1 MEKSNNH
8 NASHGIAMYKI
19 IIEKSARRFLERL
32 MQKDRM
38 KIIALIDKLKENPR
52 PHGCKKLLGREEYR
66 IRYRNYRIL
75 YFTEDRLMTVFVTE
89 VGHHR
94 DIYR

>member
-1 MEKSNNH
+1 MVFH
-8 NASHGIAMYKI
+8 TGVIMHKI

-32 MQKDRM
+32 AQKDRA

-52 PHGCKKLLGREEYR
+52 PRGCKKLSGREVYR
-66 IRYRNYRIL
+66 IRYRDHRIL
-75 YFTEDRLMTVFVTE
+75 YFIEDRLMTVFVTE
-89 VGHHR
+89 IGHRR